1 MNAYHIPVM
10 LSECLEGLDIN
21 PDGAYVDVTFGGGSH
36 AKAILDLLSDKGKLY
51 AFDKDPEARKNA
63 EDINDSRLTLI
74 AADFRNLKKYLKL
87 YNIPPVDGLLADLG
101 ISSHQI
107 DAAERGFSTR
117 FDGPLD
123 MRMNTDD
130 GNLSAADIVNTYE
143 TDELIRIFRVY
154 GELSNAKQIAFE
166 IIRFRAKATIE
177 TTQQFKEILFPLAPK
192 FKDFKF
198 YAQVFQALRIEV
210 NQEIDG
216 LSEMLNACGDVIKP
230 GGRLVIMSYHSLEDR
245 LVKNYLLKGNI
256 EGNLV
261 KDFYGNDQLLFK
273 VVNRKP
279 IEATET
285 EISLNS
291 RARSAKLR
299 VAVKL

>member
-1 MNAYHIPVM
+1 MNAYHVPVM
-10 LSECLEGLDIN
+10 LSECLDGLDIN
-21 PDGAYVDVTFGGGSH
+21 PDGIYVDVTFGGGGHS
-36 AKAILDLLSDKGKLY
+36 KAILDRLSDKGKLY

-63 EDINDSRLTLI
+63 EAINDNRLTLI
-74 AADFRNLKKYLKL
+74 ATDFRNLKKYLKL
-87 YNIPPVDGLLADLG
+87 YSIPPVDGLLADLG

-143 TDELIRIFRVY
+143 TEELIRIFRVF
-154 GELSNAKQIAFE
+154 GELPNAKQIALE
-166 IIRFRAKATIE
+166 IMRSRAKAPIE